1 MRASMEP
8 VTNGQT
14 IERYKVNLKFGKI
27 SEANIKIEA
36 VKFFDLSDE
45 EQSKDK
51 KVFRKRI
58 EDFVKTQKN
67 IEKILWRKFKRQNM
81 D

>member
-1 MRASMEP
+1 MRASMGP
-8 VTNGQT
+8 VTNRQI
-14 IERYKVNLKFGKI
+14 IEWYKVNLKFGKI
-27 SEANIKIEA
+27 SEAKIKTEA

-58 EDFVKTQKN
+58 EDFAKTQKD
-67 IEKILWRKFKRQNM
+67 IEKILWGKFKRQNM